1 MNRDNRKKR
10 KNAGGGLI
18 ILSACVF
25 AAAAVLLFAF
35 LLFHGQGGLFQPAG
49 LLPALSR
56 GDEPYVPLTVR
67 SYCGAAISVSP
78 DGIASKSEEEGR
90 EYLNACADELQ
101 RQIDSALG
109 DREYYLDSASQ
120 RLSVVKGYGGLKIDR
135 DEFISGALSSISL
148 RSENLDF
155 YSFLSNPVCPD
166 FQAVYDSVCAPAK
179 EPCFSEDGSH
189 TVLPGQTGITFDVLE
204 AISLWGKAS
213 IGERVDIPLNVTY
226 PSESAEYLESM
237 MYRDLLGAVTT
248 KYNNSGPNR
257 CSNVRLAASLI
268 DGTVLFPGEE
278 FSFNKTVGK
287 RTEEAGFLL
296 APAYAG
302 YDDIKEEIGGGVC
315 QVSTGLYA
323 ASLYS
328 FIDIVSH
335 TCHVY
340 PPNYIQLG
348 CDATVSIP
356 ESGREIDLKIRNSR
370 NWPIRIV
377 AYCEELEDGG
387 NGKPFRTVTVEI
399 WGTLEDDDYMPVAF
413 DNRYADIYDYYREIE
428 PAYEDRQGYRFL
440 FTHDETEFE
449 DDTGKGLRTLTY
461 MRIYDTEDNLVDK
474 LILNPLYSF
483 GYGMDTYYYMK

>member
-1 MNRDNRKKR
+1 MKKDHL
-10 KNAGGGLI
+10 KKKKSAGGGLI

-25 AAAAVLLFAF
+25 AAAAALLFAV
-35 LLFHGQGGLFQPAG
+35 LSYSKQKDM
-49 LLPALSR
+49 LLPKP
-56 GDEPYVPLTVR
+56 GKGEEPYVPLTVR
-67 SYCGAAISVSP
+67 TCCGAAVSISP
-78 DGIASKSEEEGR
+78 EGIAAQSEESGR
-90 EYLNACADELQ
+90 EYLSVCADELQ

-109 DREYYLDSASQ
+109 EEEYYLDSAMQ
-120 RLSVVKGYGGLKIDR
+120 RLSVVKGYGGMKIDR
-135 DEFISGALSSISL
+135 DQFISQAVSAMLSRVSSL
-148 RSENLDF
+148 EF
-155 YSFLSNPVCPD
+155 YSFLDNPACPD
-166 FQAVYDSVCAPAK
+166 FQAVYESICAPAA
-179 EPCFSEDGSH
+179 EPHFSDDGSH
-189 TVLPGQTGITFDVLE
+189 TVVPGQTGISFDVLE
-204 AISLWGKAS
+204 AINLWSSAA
-213 IGERVDIPLNVTY
+213 IGERVDIPLSVTY
-226 PSESAEYLESM
+226 PTESAEYLNSM

-268 DGTVLFPGEE
+268 DGTELFPGEE

-315 QVSTGLYA
+315 QVSTGVYA
-323 ASLYS
+323 AALYS
-328 FIDIVSH
+328 FLDITSH

-356 ESGREIDLKIRNSR
+356 ESGREIDLRIRNSR
-370 NWPIRIV
+370 NWPIKIV
-377 AYCEELEDGG
+377 AYCEETEDGG

-399 WGTLEDDDYMPVAF
+399 WGTLEDEDYMPVAF
-413 DNRYADIYDYYREIE
+413 DNRYGDIYDYYREIE

-461 MRIYDTEDNLVDK
+461 MRIYDTEDNLVKK
-474 LILNPLYSF
+474 LILNPVYSF

>member
-1 MNRDNRKKR
+1 MSRDSKK
-10 KNAGGGLI
+10 KKKSAGGGLI

-25 AAAAVLLFAF
+25 AVAAALVFVLLKYLNPGDA
-35 LLFHGQGGLFQPAG
+35 
-49 LLPALSR
+49 LLPAPGR
-56 GDEPYVPLTVR
+56 DEEPYVPLTVR
-67 SYCGAAISVSP
+67 TYCGAAVAVAPEGVSARGG
-78 DGIASKSEEEGR
+78 DEAR
-90 EYLNACADELQ
+90 EYLLTCVDELQ
-101 RQIDSALG
+101 KQIDSALG

-120 RLSVVKGYGGLKIDR
+120 RLSVVKGYGSLEIDR
-135 DEFISGALSSISL
+135 EAFVSQVVSALKL
-148 RSENLDF
+148 RSGQIEF
-155 YSFLSNPVCPD
+155 YSFLSNPSCPD
-166 FQAVYDSVCAPAK
+166 FQSISDAVSAAAI
-179 EPCFSEDGSH
+179 EPGFSDDGSH
-189 TVLPGQTGITFDVLE
+189 SVLPGQTGISFDVLE
-204 AISLWGKAS
+204 AVSLWSDAS
-213 IGERVDIPLNVTY
+213 IGERVDIPLSVSY
-226 PSESAEYLESM
+226 PSQTADYLESM
-237 MYRDLLGAVTT
+237 MFRDLLGAVTT
-248 KYNNSGPNR
+248 KFNNSGPNR

-268 DGTVLFPGEE
+268 DGTELFPGEE
-278 FSFNKTVGK
+278 FSFNKVVGK

-315 QVSTGLYA
+315 QVSTGVYA
-323 ASLYS
+323 AALYS
-328 FIDIVSH
+328 FLDITSH

-356 ESGREIDLKIRNSR
+356 EAGREIDLKVRNSR
-370 NWPIRIV
+370 NWPVKIV
-377 AYCEELEDGG
+377 AYCEEIEDAG

-413 DNRYADIYDYYREIE
+413 DNRYGDIYDYYREIE

-440 FTHDETEFE
+440 FTHDEAEFE
-449 DDTGKGLRTLTY
+449 DETGKGLRTLTY